1 MAQTVVGLDIG
12 ASSIKMMRLE
22 GSLFRFEFVEFSEHP
37 LPANVDLPWEQ
48 LVTNVLQVL
57 FTDRGM
63 KADKVVASLPGR
75 YVSTRI
81 LALPFSDRKK
91 IDQTLPFEIEGLIPL
106 PLEEILLD
114 YEILESGPEG
124 TKVLVL
130 FTERKLLESHL
141 DLLREAGIDPNTVLP
156 SSIALANL
164 RKEISLPGQEEPY
177 AVVDFGESE
186 TSLCVVHDE
195 KIRYARAW
203 ASGSSVLTQTIQDGL
218 EIAPTLAREK
228 KEKAA
233 DLYPSPTPG
242 GDSEQ
247 EWIATML
254 GKALRPAVG
263 SIRQSLLSVS
273 KSLDMTVRK
282 IYLCGKGSRLKG
294 LDRLLAEELKVE
306 IQPVAL
312 RGPVGSLL
320 ETEGHDPATAA
331 TSLGLA
337 YHAIREMAASK
348 LNLRTGEFT
357 YVSERAEL
365 KRQAFSVGIMACILV
380 ALALVYFGLQYR
392 QRSQEYDRVS
402 QSLDRMALEI
412 FPDLRSLPPGVQRT
426 SAISSRLE
434 QEKRERDLFAP
445 LAADSLSVL
454 DVLLE
459 ITRAVPKE
467 VKIDVREM
475 AMEGDK
481 VRIEAETD
489 SYNAAEQI
497 KENLL
502 ATGIFASA
510 DIPEA
515 KDSLDQTKV
524 KFKMILE
531 LSQEII

>member
-1 MAQTVVGLDIG
+1 
-12 ASSIKMMRLE
+12 
-22 GSLFRFEFVEFSEHP
+22 
-37 LPANVDLPWEQ
+37 
-48 LVTNVLQVL
+48 
-57 FTDRGM
+57 M

-81 LALPFSDRKK
+81 LTLPFSDRKK

-106 PLEEILLD
+106 PLEHILLD
-114 YEILESGPEG
+114 YELLDTGPEG

-130 FTERKLLESHL
+130 FTEKKILQSHL

-156 SSIALANL
+156 SSVALANL

-177 AVVDFGESE
+177 GVVDFGESE
-186 TSLCVVHDE
+186 TSLCVVHDD
-195 KIRYARAW
+195 KIRYGRAW
-203 ASGSSVLTQTIQDGL
+203 APGSSVLTQAIQDGL
-218 EIAPTLAREK
+218 EIAPTLATEK
-228 KEKAA
+228 KVKEA

-273 KSLDMTVRK
+273 QSFDMTVRK

-306 IQPVAL
+306 VQPVVL

-320 ETEGHDPATAA
+320 EAEGHDPRTAA

-337 YHAIREMAASK
+337 YHTVREMAASK

-365 KRQAFSVGIMACILV
+365 KRQAFSIGVMASILV

-392 QRSQEYDRVS
+392 HRSQEYDRVS
-402 QSLDRMALEI
+402 QSLDKVALEI
-412 FPDLRSLPPGVQRT
+412 FPELRNVPAGAQRT
-426 SAISSRLE
+426 SAITSRLD
-434 QEKRERDLFAP
+434 QERRERDLFAP
-445 LAADSLSVL
+445 LSAESLSVL
-454 DVLLE
+454 DVMLE
-459 ITRAVPKE
+459 ITKAVPEE

-475 AMEGDK
+475 VMEGDK

-502 ATGIFASA
+502 STGIFASA

-515 KDSLDQTKV
+515 KDSLDQSTV
-524 KFKMILE
+524 KFKMMLE
-531 LSQEII
+531 LNEKLL